1 MAERSFRQ
9 WLQMFEI
16 RPVLLFANVSIGA
29 SGAPTLNAN
38 ARGIASVAATGAGAY
53 TITLQDKYT
62 KLLDISSS
70 FITSTGTDAAL
81 EDDDHRRR
89 CGQLAS
95 YRHDVVFRVAAGT
108 ATDPSNGAVL
118 LLKIML
124 RNSSAPI

>member
-16 RPVLLFANVSIGA
+16 RPVMLFANVSIGA

-38 ARGIASVAATGAGAY
+38 ARGIASIARTGAGAY

-62 KLLDISSS
+62 KLLDISSR
-70 FITSTGTDAAL
+70 FITATGTDAAL
-81 EDDDHRRR
+81 EMTVTAD
-89 CGQLAS
+89 GVAS
-95 YRHDVVFRVAAGT
+95 STPTITIVFRVAAGT

-118 LLKIML
+118 LLKMFL